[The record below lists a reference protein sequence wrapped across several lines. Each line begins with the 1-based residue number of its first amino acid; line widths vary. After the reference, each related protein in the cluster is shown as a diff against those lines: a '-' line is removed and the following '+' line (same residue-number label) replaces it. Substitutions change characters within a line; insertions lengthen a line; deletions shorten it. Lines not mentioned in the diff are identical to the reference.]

1 MIAIYFLL
9 GLVIFMQTLVLVGI
23 CRTNNKL
30 NELKSQVSTLNDLIV
45 PSIGAN
51 VENTIRDLLNILLN
65 EELVNANITKS
76 NVAGFDLISS
86 KSRTIIQVTG
96 EYRSDKIRSTI
107 DSCDIE
113 KYEGYRLQ
121 FVFLV
126 TGRKRLAKKE
136 RCLNR

>member
-51 VENTIRDLLNILLN
+51 VENTIRITRILDALADNLIKMVDRQKKHKKKKGETFYADN
-65 EELVNANITKS
+65 EPES
-76 NVAGFDLISS
+76 
-86 KSRTIIQVTG
+86 
-96 EYRSDKIRSTI
+96 
-107 DSCDIE
+107 
-113 KYEGYRLQ
+113 
-121 FVFLV
+121 
-126 TGRKRLAKKE
+126 
-136 RCLNR
+136 